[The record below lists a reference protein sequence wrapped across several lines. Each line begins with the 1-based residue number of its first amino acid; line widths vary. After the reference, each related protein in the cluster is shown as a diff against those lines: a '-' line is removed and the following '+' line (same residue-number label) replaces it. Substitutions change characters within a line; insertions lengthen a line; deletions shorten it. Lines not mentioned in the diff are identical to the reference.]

1 MLTLLGS
8 LLGFGTS
15 FLPNVLDFFKEKQAH
30 SQKLEML
37 KMQAELNVKA
47 ADLQINILDKQ
58 AEIAETKGLY
68 EHDKNLKGGAFIDA
82 LRSSVRPVITYFFF
96 GLFVAVKVTGLM
108 VLLDT
113 GSSVNEAL
121 NAIWDPETQSLFAAV
136 LAFWFGSR
144 TISKF
149 QKK

>member
-8 LLGFGTS
+8 LLGFGSS

-68 EHDKNLKGGAFIDA
+68 EN
-82 LRSSVRPVITYFFF
+82 
-96 GLFVAVKVTGLM
+96 
-108 VLLDT
+108 
-113 GSSVNEAL
+113 
-121 NAIWDPETQSLFAAV
+121 Q
-136 LAFWFGSR
+136 
-144 TISKF
+144 
-149 QKK
+149 